1 MRRIARQKGILEQ
14 QRWVVLGASFEPSA
28 SPLVHTKPE
37 CPVIEPPV
45 DPDLFRHGAHSTH
58 HKQGRQ
64 TSYWLP
70 PLSYMPNDQTCMS
83 IHTHFV
89 PGAQTRTIPASALV
103 DNVSEPAADSTYSGR
118 DVSMGASSSATMQEN
133 GRGRCTSAGCRS

>member
-28 SPLVHTKPE
+28 SPL
-37 CPVIEPPV
+37 
-45 DPDLFRHGAHSTH
+45 
-58 HKQGRQ
+58 

-133 GRGRCTSAGCRS
+133 GRGR

>member
-1 MRRIARQKGILEQ
+1 MRRIARQKGILVLEQ

-28 SPLVHTKPE
+28 SPLSSNRP
-37 CPVIEPPV
+37 
-45 DPDLFRHGAHSTH
+45 ST
-58 HKQGRQ
+58 Q
-64 TSYWLP
+64 TCSDMAPTPRIINKDAKLPTGSP

-118 DVSMGASSSATMQEN
+118 DVSMGASSSAAMQEN
-133 GRGRCTSAGCRS
+133 GRGR